1 MEDIFV
7 RLKDLPYGMNAVTI
21 LDEDG
26 DYNVYVNARLSYDGQ
41 LQAQRHE
48 WCISK
53 ETIFIIAFQ
62 SKKQRIYS
70 RG

>member
-21 LDEDG
+21 LDEEG
-26 DYNVYVNARLSYDGQ
+26 DYNARLSYDGQ

-48 WCISK
+48 MVHI
-53 ETIFIIAFQ
+53 
-62 SKKQRIYS
+62 QRDDFYNGLS
-70 RG
+70 VEEAENL

>member
-7 RLKDLPYGMNAVTI
+7 RLKDLPYGMTAVTI

-48 WCISK
+48 MVHIQLDD
-53 ETIFIIAFQ
+53 FY
-62 SKKQRIYS
+62 YS
-70 RG
+70 RSIEEAENI

>member
-26 DYNVYVNARLSYDGQ
+26 DYNVYVNARLSYDG
-41 LQAQRHE
+41 
-48 WCISK
+48 
-53 ETIFIIAFQ
+53 
-62 SKKQRIYS
+62 
-70 RG
+70 

>member
-48 WCISK
+48 MVHI
-53 ETIFIIAFQ
+53 
-62 SKKQRIYS
+62 QRDGFYNSLSIEEAENI
-70 RG
+70 

>member
-26 DYNVYVNARLSYDGQ
+26 HYNVYVNARLSYDGQ

-48 WCISK
+48 MVHI
-53 ETIFIIAFQ
+53 
-62 SKKQRIYS
+62 QRDDFYNSLSIEEAENI
-70 RG
+70 

>member
-48 WCISK
+48 MVHI
-53 ETIFIIAFQ
+53 
-62 SKKQRIYS
+62 QRDDFYNSLSIEEAENI
-70 RG
+70 

>member
-48 WCISK
+48 MVYIQRDDFYNSLS
-53 ETIFIIAFQ
+53 IAEAEN
-62 SKKQRIYS
+62 I
-70 RG
+70 

>member
-1 MEDIFV
+1 MCIRD

-41 LQAQRHE
+41 LQVQRHE
-48 WCISK
+48 MVHI
-53 ETIFIIAFQ
+53 
-62 SKKQRIYS
+62 QRDDFYNSLSIEEAENI
-70 RG
+70 

>member
-21 LDEDG
+21 LD
-26 DYNVYVNARLSYDGQ
+26 YNVYVNARLSYDGQ

-48 WCISK
+48 MVHI
-53 ETIFIIAFQ
+53 
-62 SKKQRIYS
+62 QRDDFYNGLSIEEAENMN
-70 RG
+70 

>member
-48 WCISK
+48 MVHI
-53 ETIFIIAFQ
+53 
-62 SKKQRIYS
+62 
-70 RG
+70 

>member
-41 LQAQRHE
+41 LQAQRHKMVH
-48 WCISK
+48 I
-53 ETIFIIAFQ
+53 
-62 SKKQRIYS
+62 QRDDFYNSLSIEEAENI
-70 RG
+70 